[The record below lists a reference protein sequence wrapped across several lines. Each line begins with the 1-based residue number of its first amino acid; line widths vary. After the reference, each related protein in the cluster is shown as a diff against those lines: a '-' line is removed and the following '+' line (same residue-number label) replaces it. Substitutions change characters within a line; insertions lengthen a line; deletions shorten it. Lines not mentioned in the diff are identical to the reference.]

1 MKPKSLKTIEELKVD
16 HAKAQKKWRD
26 SLSDERKLEMKLK
39 HKIFRDA
46 SKLKKDKLLIQT
58 KPKTEEQKLR
68 QKITFKNWYYKNKE
82 LGNKRKS
89 KYYPNYYIKNKIK
102 INLYN
107 NKIYLYKKEVKRFN
121 QILI

>member
-1 MKPKSLKTIEELKVD
+1 MNSNI
-16 HAKAQKKWRD
+16 
-26 SLSDERKLEMKLK
+26 
-39 HKIFRDA
+39 
-46 SKLKKDKLLIQT
+46 DKEIKR
-58 KPKTEEQKLR
+58 KPKTEEQILK
-68 QKITFKNWYYKNKE
+68 QNISFKKWYHKNKE